1 MASGLTCV
9 KTAIGKVEMREM
21 PVPSPG
27 PGQMVVKTTLASIC
41 GSDMH
46 FVDEFP
52 MFPGLD
58 VMPMGHEAVGVVH
71 EVGDGV
77 TRFKPGDRVVTSCLY
92 ACGTCK
98 QCRLGDFSA
107 CTGGGPMNLVFGA
120 QGEYFLMPFADVSAA
135 KIPDDLS
142 DEQVLFAG
150 DIMSTAFGAIERAD
164 LKLADSVAVVG
175 QGPVGLC
182 ATAGARALGAG
193 LVIGVEP
200 VAERQEMARR
210 LGANVVL
217 DPGKVD
223 AVAEIK
229 NLTGGLGVD
238 IAVEAIGLQETFET
252 CLGAARRG
260 GTISSV
266 GVYGST
272 DRLSM
277 ATMDMDFFHR
287 RIIMTFCPVGND
299 RLTRLMDVIRHGR
312 VDLTPLW
319 THSLKISETPKA
331 YDLFRSR
338 TGGVLKI
345 ALRP

>member
-1 MASGLTCV
+1 MANGLTCV
-9 KTAIGKVEMREM
+9 KTEVGKIEMREM

-41 GSDMH
+41 GSDLH

-58 VMPMGHEAVGVVH
+58 AMPMGHEAVGTVH
-71 EVGDGV
+71 AVGDGV
-77 TRFKPGDRVVTSCLY
+77 TRFKPGDRVVVPCLY

-98 QCRLGDFSA
+98 QCLLGDHSA
-107 CTGGGPMNLVFGA
+107 CTGAGPLTLMFGC
-120 QGEYFLMPFADVSAA
+120 QGEYFVVPFADVGPA
-135 KIPDDLS
+135 KIPDDLT

-150 DIMSTAFGAIERAD
+150 DIMSTSFGAIERAD
-164 LKLADSVAVVG
+164 LKLGDSVAVVG

-200 VAERQEMARR
+200 VAERQQMARR
-210 LGANVVL
+210 LGANVTL
-217 DPGKVD
+217 DPTKVD

-266 GVYGST
+266 GVYGSI

-277 ATMDMDFFHR
+277 ATMDMNFFHR
-287 RIIMTFCPVGND
+287 RIIMTYCPVGND
-299 RLTRLMDVIRHGR
+299 RLTRLMDVIRHAN

-319 THSLKISETPKA
+319 THSYKISETPKA

-338 TGGVLKI
+338 TEGVLKI

>member
-1 MASGLTCV
+1 
-9 KTAIGKVEMREM
+9 M
-21 PVPSPG
+21 PLPSPG
-27 PGQMVVKTTLASIC
+27 PGQMVVKTPLASIC

-52 MFPGLD
+52 MFPGIDAL
-58 VMPMGHEAVGVVH
+58 PMGHEACGVVQ

-77 TRFKPGDRVVTSCLY
+77 TRFKPGDRVVPSCLY
-92 ACGTCK
+92 ACGACK
-98 QCRLGDFSA
+98 QCQLGDYSA
-107 CTGGGPMNLVFGA
+107 CTGGGPMNLLFGC
-120 QGEYFLMPFADVSAA
+120 QGEYFLVPFADVSAA

-150 DIMSTAFGAIERAD
+150 DIMSTGFGAIERAD
-164 LKLADSVAVVG
+164 VKLADSVAIVG

-182 ATAGARALGAG
+182 ATAGARAMGAG
-193 LVIGVEP
+193 LVIAGEP
-200 VAERQEMARR
+200 VAERQDMARR

-217 DPGKVD
+217 DPSKVD

-238 IAVEAIGLQETFET
+238 IAVEAIGLQATFDT

-272 DRLSM
+272 DRLSTAPM
-277 ATMDMDFFHR
+277 GLGFFHR
-287 RIIMTFCPVGND
+287 RIVTTFCPVGND
-299 RLTRLMDVIRHGR
+299 RLARLMQMVRHGG

-319 THSLKISETPKA
+319 PHSLKLSA
-331 YDLFRSR
+331 
-338 TGGVLKI
+338 
-345 ALRP
+345 A